1 MILVVELQFTQLQK
15 LRILKENSYFHGIR
29 TRASLK
35 GASTNWAKRPL
46 LRVGEILEGSSEEE
60 TTVMYSR
67 IKMREE
73 LGKITS

>member
-35 GASTNWAKRPL
+35 GASTN
-46 LRVGEILEGSSEEE
+46 
-60 TTVMYSR
+60 
-67 IKMREE
+67 
-73 LGKITS
+73 

>member
-35 GASTNWAKRPL
+35 GVSTH
-46 LRVGEILEGSSEEE
+46 EG
-60 TTVMYSR
+60 TQIVCTVSTYQA
-67 IKMREE
+67 
-73 LGKITS
+73 L

>member
-35 GASTNWAKRPL
+35 GTSTNWAKRPL
-46 LRVGEILEGSSEEE
+46 LRVGGIGGFFWGRTYGDVFEN
-60 TTVMYSR
+60 
-67 IKMREE
+67 
-73 LGKITS
+73 

>member
-46 LRVGEILEGSSEEE
+46 VE
-60 TTVMYSR
+60 SR
-67 IKMREE
+67 GDFGGFFCG
-73 LGKITS
+73 GKYDDVFEN

>member
-35 GASTNWAKRPL
+35 GTSTNWAQRPL
-46 LRVGEILEGSSEEE
+46 LRVGGIGGFFWGRTYGDVFEN
-60 TTVMYSR
+60 
-67 IKMREE
+67 
-73 LGKITS
+73 

>member
-35 GASTNWAKRPL
+35 GTSTN
-46 LRVGEILEGSSEEE
+46 
-60 TTVMYSR
+60 
-67 IKMREE
+67 
-73 LGKITS
+73 

>member
-35 GASTNWAKRPL
+35 GVSTRTE
-46 LRVGEILEGSSEEE
+46 LRGHSWE
-60 TTVMYSR
+60 
-67 IKMREE
+67 
-73 LGKITS
+73 